1 MYIYTHIVYIYIPFI
16 LLYIGGHWGC
26 LFILTTVNIA
36 AMNIGCTYPFEFM
49 FSYSSYKY
57 SEVEYLD
64 HVVILVLIF
73 PGISITV
80 FCSGYTNLHS
90 H

>member
-1 MYIYTHIVYIYIPFI
+1 MCVYTYI
-16 LLYIGGHWGC
+16 LLIHLYADGHWGGF
-26 LFILTTVNIA
+26 LVLTTVNTA
-36 AMNIGCTYPFEFM
+36 AMNTGSTYLFEFV
-49 FSYSSYKY
+49 FSYSSHKY
-57 SEVEYLD
+57 SEVECPD